1 MNLFNYIFY
10 RISCVYLR
18 TGLET
23 QRHDIFA
30 SGLLTL
36 FQGFN
41 IIPILYFLFSIKATI
56 YLLVS
61 MYIPLMLI
69 NWIIFFNFKR
79 LKKFQKK
86 WDNEEKSKRQ
96 IKGVLII
103 VYIVASACFFGLALS
118 KMY

>member
-10 RISCVYLR
+10 RISGVYIK

-23 QRHDIFA
+23 QRPDIFA
-30 SGLLTL
+30 SGLITL

-41 IIPILYFLFSIKATI
+41 IIPILYFLFSIKATT
-56 YLLVS
+56 YLLVCL
-61 MYIPLMLI
+61 YIPLMLI
-69 NWIIFFNFKR
+69 NWIIFFNYKK

-86 WDNEEKSKRQ
+86 WDSEEKSKRQ

-103 VYIVASACFFGLALS
+103 VYLIASVCFFGLALS
-118 KMY
+118 KI

>member
-10 RISCVYLR
+10 RISDVYVK

-23 QRHDIFA
+23 QRPDIFA
-30 SGLLTL
+30 SGLITL

-41 IIPILYFLFSIKATI
+41 IIPILYFLFSIKATVC
-56 YLLVS
+56 LLVS

-79 LKKFQKK
+79 LKKIQKK

-96 IKGVLII
+96 IKGVLI
-103 VYIVASACFFGLALS
+103 VFYLVASVFFFGLALS
-118 KMY
+118 KT